1 MTGPVYVKL
10 LDNELRPS
18 IAKLFGHNNMI
29 FQQDNDP
36 KHTSKVARDYF
47 EAYDYNVLEWRNQ
60 SPDLNPI
67 QNLWSILD
75 QKLMH
80 RRPNTEEQ
88 LFDLIKTQWNNLSVD
103 ILNTLVESM
112 PNRCQA
118 VIDARG
124 FMKKY

>member
-1 MTGPVYVKL
+1 
-10 LDNELRPS
+10 
-18 IAKLFGHNNMI
+18 
-29 FQQDNDP
+29 
-36 KHTSKVARDYF
+36 
-47 EAYDYNVLEWRNQ
+47 
-60 SPDLNPI
+60 
-67 QNLWSILD
+67 
-75 QKLMH
+75 MH